1 MVGQESFMNHQCQ
14 LIVIGSGSA
23 GKDAAILAARAGLG
37 VLLVEKQSLGGTCFH
52 RGAYA
57 IRALRACAMH
67 YGEAERSSRFG
78 LSVGVSETGWTD
90 WIGTQRRVG
99 ARLTEDLSRTL

>member
-14 LIVIGSGSA
+14 LIVIGSGSG

-37 VLLVEKQSLGGTCFH
+37 VLLVEKQSLGGTCFY

-57 IRALRACAMH
+57 IGALRACA
-67 YGEAERSSRFG
+67 ERQRLEDSEQRPDAQKTCRFQN
-78 LSVGVSETGWTD
+78 D
-90 WIGTQRRVG
+90 F
-99 ARLTEDLSRTL
+99 

>member
-1 MVGQESFMNHQCQ
+1 MSHQYQ
-14 LIVIGSGSA
+14 LIVIGSGSG
-23 GKDAAILAARAGLG
+23 GKDAAILAARAGLR

-67 YGEAERSSRFG
+67 YQKSENSSRFG
-78 LSVGVSETGWTD
+78 LSVDLLETGWAD
-90 WIGTQRRVG
+90 WINTQKTCQRQACRR
-99 ARLTEDLSRTL
+99 S